1 MTQRPL
7 GIPAMGIAAPVGIG
21 KLAVARGVFAGS
33 RAGLVARDGL
43 IPGRQVYV
51 GAVEGILP
59 VVPPHHATRNS
70 RLMLAALDEIREDVG
85 RVARQYGRE
94 RIAVILG
101 TSTSGVAEGEEA
113 FAIHR
118 AGQTWPAGFD
128 YRQQELGAL
137 AAFAA
142 DALDLEGPAYTI
154 ATACSSSAKVFATA
168 RRLIATGLCDAAVV
182 GGADSICGTTLNGF
196 GALEAL
202 SRGYCNPFSRNRDG
216 INIGEAA
223 AAFLV
228 TREEAP
234 VNLLGIGETSDA
246 HHMSAPDPTGRGAL
260 GSMQAAL
267 DDANLT
273 PDDIGYV
280 NLHGTGTPLN
290 DSMEGI
296 AIATLFGA
304 SVPCSSTKGM
314 TGHTL
319 GAAGACEA
327 AFLWLSLHPDFS
339 TGTLPPHVWDGVP
352 DPAIPS
358 IGLVGSGSGVPRT
371 GRLAMMSNS
380 FAFGG
385 SNVSLLLGRSS

>member
-1 MTQRPL
+1 MTRPL
-7 GIPAMGIAAPVGIG
+7 GIPTMGIAAPVGIG
-21 KLAVARGVFAGS
+21 KAPAARGLFAGS
-33 RAGLVARDGL
+33 RAGLVAREGL

-51 GAVEGILP
+51 GAVEGTLP
-59 VVPPHHATRNS
+59 PVSPHHASRNS
-70 RLMLAALDEIREDVG
+70 QLMLAALDEIREDVK
-85 RVARQYGRE
+85 RAAQRYGRD

-101 TSTSGVAEGEEA
+101 TSTSGVAEGEAA
-113 FAIHR
+113 FASHR
-118 AGQTWPAGFD
+118 IRQTWPAGFH

-142 DALDLEGPAYTI
+142 DALNLQGPAYTI

-168 RRLIATGLCDAAVV
+168 RRLIVTGLCDAAVV

-234 VNLLGIGETSDA
+234 VNLLGIGESSDA

-260 GSMQAAL
+260 ASMTAAL
-267 DDANLT
+267 DDAGLK

-280 NLHGTGTPLN
+280 NLHGTATPLN
-290 DSMEGI
+290 DSMESI
-296 AIATLFGA
+296 AIATLFGT

-327 AFLWLSLHPDFS
+327 AILWLTLHPEFS
-339 TGTLPPHVWDGVP
+339 TGAVPPHVWDGVS
-352 DPAIPS
+352 DPAIPA
-358 IGLVGSGSGVPRT
+358 IHLVGAEAMVPKT
-371 GRLAMMSNS
+371 GQLAMMSNS

-385 SNVSLLLGRSS
+385 SNVSLILGRTG

>member
-385 SNVSLLLGRSS
+385 SNVSLVLGRSS

>member
-1 MTQRPL
+1 MTQRPF
-7 GIPAMGIAAPVGIG
+7 GIPAMGIAAPVGVG
-21 KLAVARGVFAGS
+21 KTAAARGLFAGS
-33 RAGLVARDGL
+33 RAGLVAREGL

-59 VVPPHHATRNS
+59 AVPAHHATRNN
-70 RLMLAALDEIREDVG
+70 RLMLAALGEIREDVEKAAQ
-85 RVARQYGRE
+85 RYGRE
-94 RIAVILG
+94 RVAVILG
-101 TSTSGVAEGEEA
+101 TSTSGVAEGEAA
-113 FAIHR
+113 FAFHR
-118 AGQTWPAGFD
+118 ARQTWPAGFD

-142 DALDLEGPAYTI
+142 DALDLQGPAYTI

-202 SRGYCNPFSRNRDG
+202 SRGYCNPFSRTRDG

-260 GSMQAAL
+260 ASMTAAL
-267 DDANLT
+267 DDAGLT
-273 PDDIGYV
+273 PGHIGYV

-290 DSMEGI
+290 DSMESI
-296 AIATLFGA
+296 AIAALFGT

-327 AFLWLSLHPDFS
+327 AFLWLTLHPEFA
-339 TGTLPPHVWDGVP
+339 TGILPPHVWDGVSDP
-352 DPAIPS
+352 SIPAIS
-358 IGLVGSGSGVPRT
+358 LVGPEAGVPRT

-385 SNVSLLLGRSS
+385 SNVSLILGRSG